1 MLLEGKP
8 FKGRALERLKAF
20 LGRMELTYD
29 EEIEYSV
36 CILND
41 DYEVIA
47 SGSVEANVIKC
58 VAVDPACRGQGLSA
72 AVVSNLVQ
80 YLFEKGRPHIFIY
93 TKPKNLDMFADLG
106 FYKICCTQD
115 VLLMENR
122 SGGFERFVCGLKEE
136 TPKEALKGRTAANA
150 IGSEP
155 IAGAC
160 RNELKIGAVVANCN
174 PFTRGHRYLLEEA
187 LKQCDY
193 LHLFILSDNRS
204 EFAADERFRM
214 VQLGIAGLERIILH
228 RTSDYMISAATF
240 PTYFFKDRSRG
251 QRANCKMD
259 LELFA
264 SRIAPALGI
273 TERFVGTEPFCAV
286 TNTYNEEMKRILPRY
301 GITVKEI
308 RRKEMEGMPVS
319 ASEVRRRLAS
329 GDPEKVKELVPEKVY
344 EYLCGR

>member
-1 MLLEGKP
+1 
-8 FKGRALERLKAF
+8 
-20 LGRMELTYD
+20 
-29 EEIEYSV
+29 
-36 CILND
+36 
-41 DYEVIA
+41 
-47 SGSVEANVIKC
+47 
-58 VAVDPACRGQGLSA
+58 
-72 AVVSNLVQ
+72 
-80 YLFEKGRPHIFIY
+80 
-93 TKPKNLDMFADLG
+93 
-106 FYKICCTQD
+106 
-115 VLLMENR
+115 MENR
-122 SGGFERFVCGLKEE
+122 SGGFERFVCRLKEE
-136 TPKEALKGRTAANA
+136 TPKEALKGRAADNA
-150 IGSEP
+150 AGSEP
-155 IAGAC
+155 ADGAHGNGQAAGAC
-160 RNELKIGAVVANCN
+160 GGELKIGAVVANCN
-174 PFTRGHRYLLEEA
+174 PFTCGHRYLLEEA
-187 LKQCDY
+187 LKQCGY

-204 EFAADERFRM
+204 EFPADERFRM

-273 TERFVGTEPFCAV
+273 TERFVGTEPFCTV
-286 TNTYNEEMKRILPRY
+286 TNTYNEEMKRMLPRH